1 MATESSPCA
10 PPRPRMPP
18 VHPLPS
24 SMPLRRPCIAATTT
38 TTPSS
43 QPHTPWFPPPKK
55 LASQKHLR
63 ADHCQSKLELRGRS
77 DHGRQSAPSHLRPL
91 PGLAKMRPNLIN
103 FSLNSCLS
111 GSFGKGNGPVRLH
124 TWQYSD
130 IDTARYVFRSGR
142 VVAVHSS
149 WVRLTQRNWWCS
161 FAAPVPVVSSSC
173 DWESPAQKKSGV
185 GGGPAC
191 RATDDHC
198 HCCQQHRTAVHSGWR
213 RWSLRP

>member
-1 MATESSPCA
+1 MAWPPQSRPPHVP

-111 GSFGKGNGPVRLH
+111 GSFGKGNGPVRRHNQVSIHPKGLPELR
-124 TWQYSD
+124 D
-130 IDTARYVFRSGR
+130 PVRRKRRNRPRYLPFV
-142 VVAVHSS
+142 
-149 WVRLTQRNWWCS
+149 W
-161 FAAPVPVVSSSC
+161 
-173 DWESPAQKKSGV
+173 
-185 GGGPAC
+185 
-191 RATDDHC
+191 
-198 HCCQQHRTAVHSGWR
+198 
-213 RWSLRP
+213 

>member
-1 MATESSPCA
+1 MQVRTSFPLRAARAAGNTAAAPPGRAAGAVVVSHSPVCGSA
-10 PPRPRMPP
+10 GRAPPQKAACTPPSTRTGRKETGLWLGHRVVPMCPPRPRMPP

-103 FSLNSCLS
+103 F
-111 GSFGKGNGPVRLH
+111 
-124 TWQYSD
+124 
-130 IDTARYVFRSGR
+130 
-142 VVAVHSS
+142 
-149 WVRLTQRNWWCS
+149 
-161 FAAPVPVVSSSC
+161 
-173 DWESPAQKKSGV
+173 
-185 GGGPAC
+185 
-191 RATDDHC
+191 
-198 HCCQQHRTAVHSGWR
+198 
-213 RWSLRP
+213 

>member
-1 MATESSPCA
+1 MAWPPQSRPPHVP

-111 GSFGKGNGPVRLH
+111 GSFGKGNGPVRRQARH
-124 TWQYSD
+124 QQGRAIRNTPCTAYPNPHAYS
-130 IDTARYVFRSGR
+130 AYPV
-142 VVAVHSS
+142 
-149 WVRLTQRNWWCS
+149 W
-161 FAAPVPVVSSSC
+161 APVYSRNTQPLCIKRRIGIRAKSVYPV
-173 DWESPAQKKSGV
+173 
-185 GGGPAC
+185 
-191 RATDDHC
+191 
-198 HCCQQHRTAVHSGWR
+198 
-213 RWSLRP
+213 RPKVRFLANTR